1 MIKLVA
7 FDLDG
12 TIGETIPACIKAF
25 QETVLSCSGNML
37 PEKEI
42 ILTFGLNE
50 EGMTR
55 KVIDQG
61 WESALEDFYTR
72 YREML
77 AACPEPFDGIK
88 GLIAGLKKRHVLVAL
103 VTGKGARSCQITLR
117 QFGMEDCFDSID
129 TGAPDKNIKAES
141 LENLR
146 VRYKL
151 SPDELVYIGDTVS
164 DIISCRQAGVRCLSA
179 GWSRVA
185 DMEQL
190 REHNKGHVFPTV
202 QSLTAYIF
210 TTPVK

>member
-1 MIKLVA
+1 MIKLVV

-12 TIGETIPACIKAF
+12 TIGETIPTCIQAF
-25 QETVLSCSGNML
+25 QETVFSYSGKIL

-50 EGMTR
+50 EGMMR
-55 KVIDQG
+55 KVMDKG
-61 WESALEDFYTR
+61 WETALEDFYTR
-72 YREML
+72 YQEMH

-88 GLIAGLKKRHVLVAL
+88 DLIAELKKRHILVAL

-117 QFGMEDCFDSID
+117 QFGMEHCFDSID
-129 TGAPDKNIKAES
+129 TGSPDKNIKAES

-146 VRYKL
+146 DKYNL

-164 DIISCRQAGVRCLSA
+164 DIISCHQAGIRCLSA

-185 DMEQL
+185 DLKQL
-190 REHNKGHVFPTV
+190 QERNKEHVFPTV
-202 QSLTAYIF
+202 QSLAAYIF
-210 TTPVK
+210 REK